1 MFQFI
6 VKPTIPVHIGSNYG
20 ALNIIPNNVPVE
32 LVAARA
38 FAIVKMSTSAPIA
51 LGMTEPL

>member
-1 MFQFI
+1 MFQSI

-51 LGMTEPL
+51 LGMMEPL